1 MDNEELFNTTY
12 VSSPRK
18 HPAHEDSDFGFT
30 ESEFSMK
37 NLDNFGKN
45 ITRASDENT
54 NSSEPG
60 NEEAHAS
67 SNEVSDIIEDIDDF
81 EPDNEEISEDDSH
94 VTGEVEGHGIYYKT
108 KDVAKELGISVQDVR
123 NYDKMFEEFLNV
135 ERTPSGH
142 RLFTREYI
150 DKMASI
156 LELKRINGYTFE
168 QTKEALSTDEGQVLS
183 ERNEMERL
191 HKLLE
196 LMTSRIELTGK
207 EIKNAVRSEVEQ
219 VLNDTTQK
227 LLTDSSE
234 HNNETLEELRKQNA
248 ELKQAVIANQA
259 SSSQSI
265 IELKEQLN
273 ISRAQNAEMM
283 EMLKSVLADQ
293 HNKDKKISE
302 LAEQNEKVLA
312 EVSKKRK
319 GWLFFNK

>member
-1 MDNEELFNTTY
+1 
-12 VSSPRK
+12 
-18 HPAHEDSDFGFT
+18 
-30 ESEFSMK
+30 
-37 NLDNFGKN
+37 
-45 ITRASDENT
+45 
-54 NSSEPG
+54 
-60 NEEAHAS
+60 
-67 SNEVSDIIEDIDDF
+67 
-81 EPDNEEISEDDSH
+81 
-94 VTGEVEGHGIYYKT
+94 
-108 KDVAKELGISVQDVR
+108 
-123 NYDKMFEEFLNV
+123 
-135 ERTPSGH
+135 
-142 RLFTREYI
+142 
-150 DKMASI
+150 
-156 LELKRINGYTFE
+156 
-168 QTKEALSTDEGQVLS
+168 
-183 ERNEMERL
+183 MERL

-219 VLNDTTQK
+219 VLSDTTQK

>member
-1 MDNEELFNTTY
+1 
-12 VSSPRK
+12 
-18 HPAHEDSDFGFT
+18 
-30 ESEFSMK
+30 
-37 NLDNFGKN
+37 
-45 ITRASDENT
+45 
-54 NSSEPG
+54 
-60 NEEAHAS
+60 
-67 SNEVSDIIEDIDDF
+67 
-81 EPDNEEISEDDSH
+81 
-94 VTGEVEGHGIYYKT
+94 
-108 KDVAKELGISVQDVR
+108 
-123 NYDKMFEEFLNV
+123 MFEEFLNV

-259 SSSQSI
+259 SSAQSI

-273 ISRAQNAEMM
+273 ISREQNAEMM

>member
-18 HPAHEDSDFGFT
+18 HPVHEDSDFGFT

-60 NEEAHAS
+60 TEEPHTS
-67 SNEVSDIIEDIDDF
+67 RNEVSDIIEDIDDF

-219 VLNDTTQK
+219 VLSDTTQK